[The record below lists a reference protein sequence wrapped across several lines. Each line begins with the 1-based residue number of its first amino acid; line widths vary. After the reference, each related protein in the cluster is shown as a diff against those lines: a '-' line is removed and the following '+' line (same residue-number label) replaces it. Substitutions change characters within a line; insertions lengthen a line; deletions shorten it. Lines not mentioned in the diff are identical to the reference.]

1 MKSYLERIWSGMFTK
16 EGDGYYMT
24 CNSHSEYEAIPEL
37 DVYEKEGID
46 DEEEDNELSTEARL
60 SAERE
65 MRRRDRMM
73 GLSQGR
79 MRHGLLYGEPVCT
92 QYTMQYIHDI
102 MQYVTGFEKTS
113 LPFTFNFMIPQ
124 LTVSINYMLFML

>member
-1 MKSYLERIWSGMFTK
+1 MQLHR
-16 EGDGYYMT
+16 
-24 CNSHSEYEAIPEL
+24 EYEAIPEL
-37 DVYEKEGID
+37 DVYEREGID

-79 MRHGLLYGEPVCT
+79 MRHGLLYGKPVCT
-92 QYTMQYIHDI
+92 QYMMQYVHDMMQYIYI
-102 MQYVTGFEKTS
+102 YISWS
-113 LPFTFNFMIPQ
+113 LQN
-124 LTVSINYMLFML
+124 

>member
-1 MKSYLERIWSGMFTK
+1 MI
-16 EGDGYYMT
+16 T
-24 CNSHSEYEAIPEL
+24 CNSHREYEAIPEL
-37 DVYEKEGID
+37 DVYEREGID

-92 QYTMQYIHDI
+92 QYMMQFHRGVYRI
-102 MQYVTGFEKTS
+102 YKPKGPR
-113 LPFTFNFMIPQ
+113 L
-124 LTVSINYMLFML
+124 